1 MQPLNNT
8 FVEYIEG
15 MRLFLESESDK
26 DSPTLMEIRLHFSGF
41 IARLIRSIPG
51 RNRVKKTHAKYVHK
65 IFYFFILMLYFWY
78 LCFSIS
84 KTNRDKEWGGVGGG
98 GGTQTGFHNLL
109 NVSYDFEENNSQPV

>member
-1 MQPLNNT
+1 MNFPDALVGKEMQPLNNT

-51 RNRVKKTHAKYVHK
+51 KNRAKNK
-65 IFYFFILMLYFWY
+65 G
-78 LCFSIS
+78 S
-84 KTNRDKEWGGVGGG
+84 
-98 GGTQTGFHNLL
+98 
-109 NVSYDFEENNSQPV
+109 